1 MSRYNIPKGIFSI
14 DSPYLLVIP
23 VLLLLFLVILVPEI
37 WALLIGFTKYEPGD
51 KLVYIGLKNYVE
63 IVKDPLFLNA
73 LRNNILFLAVVIF
86 FEFLVGFGSALLLN
100 HKFPLQK
107 LWVSLVIAPYAISP
121 VVACVIWRYM
131 LDPSY
136 GIVNYALS
144 FFNISPIAWFGPAIP
159 SFIGVVIVDVWKF
172 SPFIL
177 IIAYA
182 ALTSLPLELL
192 EASKIDGANSWQEF
206 RFITFP
212 LILPSLLVAV
222 IFRIIF
228 ALRTFGIIWILTE
241 GGPGNATEI
250 LSIYLYK
257 QAFRYFHFGKGA
269 AVALFMLI
277 ITVIVSINIVKKM
290 YKRMF

>member
-1 MSRYNIPKGIFSI
+1 MSRYKIPKGIFSI

-23 VLLLLFLVILVPEI
+23 ALLLLFLVILVPEI
-37 WALLIGFTKYEPGD
+37 WALILGFTKYEPGGTP
-51 KLVYIGLKNYVE
+51 VYIGLKNYVE

-144 FFNISPIAWFGPAIP
+144 FFNISPIPWFGSAIS
-159 SFIGVVIVDVWKF
+159 SFIAVVIVDVWKF
-172 SPFIL
+172 SPFIM

-182 ALTSLPLELL
+182 ALTSLPLEFL
-192 EASKIDGANSWQEF
+192 EASRIDGANSWQEF
-206 RFITFP
+206 RFIIFP

-228 ALRTFGIIWILTE
+228 ALRTFGIIWILTG

-277 ITVIVSINIVKKM
+277 ITAILSINIVKGL